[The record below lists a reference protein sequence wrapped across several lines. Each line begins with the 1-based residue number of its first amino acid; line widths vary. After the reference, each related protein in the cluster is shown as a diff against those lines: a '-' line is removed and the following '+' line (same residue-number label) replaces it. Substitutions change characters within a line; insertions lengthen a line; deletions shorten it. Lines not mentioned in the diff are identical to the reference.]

1 MARASDRQTNFSI
14 LDEKRKGLERAK
26 SQGVK
31 TSRAFERFFVN
42 SETVD
47 EILRH
52 LLIYMIAKFQWMGCE
67 HLVAKAKIVNDKTK
81 ENEAYRCVGHRTA
94 PDFRADMRAAVD
106 AIRPLYAQI
115 LIKCSDYSNTHK
127 DRLFFE
133 AFYAT
138 LGYTCISVLS
148 NHQGGN
154 RGPQIDGDGQESI
167 MSKMVQIDVGGIFRT
182 NYYNMPRRVEGQTR
196 VIDMLTCSQLYQLR
210 HVEKQVNMSAE
221 LATSLNE
228 RPRMS
233 SKLHESFAAT
243 SGLVSKLLNRTS
255 LRKSV
260 TSEKHMEQTNIEMLF
275 DPPPADSSKSSSL
288 VPASSTLELEALED
302 KRGELI
308 RLGQPKL
315 TPGQKIMAAGHAA
328 MATNRSPSPEGRGE
342 AAAAAT
348 ATATVPTPPLVE
360 AGMEER

>member
-1 MARASDRQTNFSI
+1 M
-14 LDEKRKGLERAK
+14 L
-26 SQGVK
+26 SQIFTGQ
-31 TSRAFERFFVN
+31 
-42 SETVD
+42 
-47 EILRH
+47 

-182 NYYNMPRRVEGQTR
+182 NYYNNAPPSRRPDASDRYADLLAAVPTTTRRKTGQYECRARHIAERAPSHVVETTR
-196 VIDMLTCSQLYQLR
+196 VFRGDQRTR
-210 HVEKQVNMSAE
+210 FQVTEPYFSAE
-221 LATSLNE
+221 VRYE
-228 RPRMS
+228 
-233 SKLHESFAAT
+233 
-243 SGLVSKLLNRTS
+243 
-255 LRKSV
+255 
-260 TSEKHMEQTNIEMLF
+260 
-275 DPPPADSSKSSSL
+275 
-288 VPASSTLELEALED
+288 
-302 KRGELI
+302 
-308 RLGQPKL
+308 
-315 TPGQKIMAAGHAA
+315 
-328 MATNRSPSPEGRGE
+328 
-342 AAAAAT
+342 
-348 ATATVPTPPLVE
+348 
-360 AGMEER
+360 